1 MFEIA
6 NTFSMQDESSSPY
19 AWMLESEVS
28 LDEIE
33 SYGVKPWVREY
44 VKTAISVQNYSKA
57 SDQGV
62 YKVWRSGWE
71 FDQIVNYIEDRIQNT

>member
-1 MFEIA
+1 MF
-6 NTFSMQDESSSPY
+6 NTASEFTMKDQSSSPY
-19 AWMLESEVS
+19 AWMLEGEVS

-33 SYGVKPWVREY
+33 SYGVKAWVREY

-62 YKVWRSGWE
+62 YKVWRAGWE
-71 FDQIVNYIEDRIQNT
+71 FDQIVSYIEALIAES